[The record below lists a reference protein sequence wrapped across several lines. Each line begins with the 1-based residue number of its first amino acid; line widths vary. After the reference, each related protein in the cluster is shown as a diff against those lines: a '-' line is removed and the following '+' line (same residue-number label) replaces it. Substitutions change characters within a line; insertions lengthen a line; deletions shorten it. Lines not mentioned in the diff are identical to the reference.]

1 MSPTPLFSLCFEIFI
16 KCVLRIHR
24 MCFDHVTLFQL
35 LPDPPLPFWSTQLC
49 VFFSFKS
56 IKQSLCC
63 PHILECVAI
72 HQGRVNLPGAK
83 TLKKTDSSS
92 PWSYQLF
99 LSHGW
104 AVVHTFPL
112 HVGSWSILS
121 FHGSCLCCHN
131 CCWFICVTAV
141 LCPEDPVSQ
150 WSPTATVSYYFSVP
164 SSQ

>member
-24 MCFDHVTLFQL
+24 VCFDHVTLFQL
-35 LPDPPLPFWSTQLC
+35 LPDPLLPFWSTQLC

-56 IKQSLCC
+56 TKQSLCC

-72 HQGRVNLPGAK
+72 HQGRVNLTGAR
-83 TLKKTDSSS
+83 TLKKADSSS

-112 HVGSWSILS
+112 HGGRWSFWAFMGLVYAVTTVAGSYVLL
-121 FHGSCLCCHN
+121 LCCVQKTLFLSGHLQRLSLTI
-131 CCWFICVTAV
+131 F
-141 LCPEDPVSQ
+141 LSLLLQ
-150 WSPTATVSYYFSVP
+150 
-164 SSQ
+164 